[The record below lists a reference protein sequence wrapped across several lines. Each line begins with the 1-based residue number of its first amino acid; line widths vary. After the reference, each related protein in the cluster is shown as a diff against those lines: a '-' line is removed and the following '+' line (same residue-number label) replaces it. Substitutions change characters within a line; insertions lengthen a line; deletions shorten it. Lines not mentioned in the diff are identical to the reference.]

1 VRALGVSFDGTIE
14 LGAAAAAAPA
24 VTPPTPLKAAAGWP
38 NCVLLFSAV
47 RARRELGLGLWAR
60 AGLLWEHSRGR
71 VERETTSSEGQGHC
85 TTTGTGGYGHATG
98 TSSKRVGAQSGYE

>member
-1 VRALGVSFDGTIE
+1 MRALGVSFNGTIE

-24 VTPPTPLKAAAGWP
+24 VTPPTPLKAAAEWP
-38 NCVLLFSAV
+38 NCVLLLGIA
-47 RARRELGLGLWAR
+47 RAARAGFGLWAR

-71 VERETTSSEGQGHC
+71 DERETTSSEGQGHC
-85 TTTGTGGYGHATG
+85 TTTGTDRYGHATG

>member
-1 VRALGVSFDGTIE
+1 MPALGVSFDGTIE

-38 NCVLLFSAV
+38 NCLLLFSAA
-47 RARRELGLGLWAR
+47 RARRELGLGSGR

-85 TTTGTGGYGHATG
+85 TTTGTDGYGHATG